1 MASYIQR
8 RKFLATLLGGAAA
21 AWPLAA
27 RAQQP
32 RPMPVIGVLTSRV
45 SGDAPQLLA
54 AFRQGLKDTGF
65 VEGQNVRIEYR
76 WAENQMDRLSGLA
89 SELVRHQVAVIVAS
103 GGPPSVLA
111 AKAATTS
118 IPIVFGIGQDPV
130 RLGLVASLARPGGNL
145 TGVSFFNTELTG
157 KRLAFLRELVPA
169 AERVAVLINPAS
181 AANTETMLRD
191 IDAAARALGLQIQMF
206 NASTSREIDAA
217 FATLVRARPDA
228 LLVGSDSFFTSR
240 RIQLVNLAARHAL
253 PATFAQRE
261 FADVGGLMSYGTN
274 LADVF
279 RQVGVYTGR
288 ILKGGKPVDL
298 PVMQSSK
305 FELVINHQ
313 TARLLDIAVPSSLLA
328 TADEVIE

>member
-1 MASYIQR
+1 MNDPQPEGHMASYIRR

-21 AWPLAA
+21 AWPLTA
-27 RAQQP
+27 RAQQSALP
-32 RPMPVIGVLTSRV
+32 VVGFLDQRSPDASEDFLRP
-45 SGDAPQLLA
+45 
-54 AFRQGLKDTGF
+54 FRQGLKDTGY
-65 VEGQNVRIEYR
+65 VERESVAIEYR

-118 IPIVFGIGQDPV
+118 IPIVFGVGQDPV

-169 AERVAVLINPAS
+169 AARVAVLINPAS

-191 IDAAARALGLQIQMF
+191 IDAAARTLGLQIQMF

-217 FATLVRARPDA
+217 FATLVRARPMPCSSA
-228 LLVGSDSFFTSR
+228 ATVFSPAAVSNWSIWRRATRFQQHLLNVSLPTSAGS
-240 RIQLVNLAARHAL
+240 
-253 PATFAQRE
+253 
-261 FADVGGLMSYGTN
+261 
-274 LADVF
+274 
-279 RQVGVYTGR
+279 
-288 ILKGGKPVDL
+288 
-298 PVMQSSK
+298 
-305 FELVINHQ
+305 
-313 TARLLDIAVPSSLLA
+313 
-328 TADEVIE
+328 

>member
-1 MASYIQR
+1 MASYIGR
-8 RKFLATLLGGAAA
+8 RKFLATLLGGGAA
-21 AWPLAA
+21 AWAVAA
-27 RAQQP
+27 RAQQSALP
-32 RPMPVIGVLTSRV
+32 VVGFLDQRSPDASEDFLRP
-45 SGDAPQLLA
+45 
-54 AFRQGLKDTGF
+54 FRQGLKDTGY
-65 VEGQNVRIEYR
+65 VERESVAIEYR

-169 AERVAVLINPAS
+169 AARVAVLINPAS

-228 LLVGSDSFFTSR
+228 LFVGSDSFFTSR

>member
-1 MASYIQR
+1 VNKREFI
-8 RKFLATLLGGAAA
+8 TLLGGAT

-32 RPMPVIGVLTSRV
+32 AMPVVGFLDQRSP
-45 SGDAPQLLA
+45 DASEDFLRP
-54 AFRQGLKDTGF
+54 FRQGLKDTGY
-65 VEGQNVRIEYR
+65 VERESVAIEYR
-76 WAENQMDRLSGLA
+76 WAANQLDRLPELA
-89 SELVRHQVAVIVAS
+89 AELVRHQVTVIVAS

-145 TGVSFFNTELTG
+145 TGVSFFNTELTA

-169 AERVAVLINPAS
+169 AAHVAVLINPAS
-181 AANTETMLRD
+181 AANTETILRD
-191 IDAAARALGLQIQMF
+191 TEAAARALGLKIQIF

-217 FATLVRARPDA
+217 FATLVRAQPDA
-228 LLVGSDSFFTSR
+228 LFVGSDSFFTSR

-261 FADVGGLMSYGTN
+261 FADVGGLLTYGTN

-288 ILKGGKPVDL
+288 ILKGAKPADL
-298 PVMQSSK
+298 PVVQSSK